1 MNEVVGTLYFLAPEV
16 MKTDALNS
24 YGLECDLWSLG
35 VMIFV
40 VLTNEPLSTNS
51 SPTRC
56 QT

>member
-1 MNEVVGTLYFLAPEV
+1 MVGTLYFLAPEV